1 MFLRNRRPLWVRLV
15 LMLGAISLFV
25 LAYQWGNQ
33 YQRRSDT
40 PPVIAGLLLRPPSNL
55 PDFELREALG
65 SPFGQKDLS
74 QGWTLLAFGDLSRA
88 SGQLAVQRLI
98 DVYNRVADERALR
111 KQLRLVLVTT
121 GTDSSLHRDFA
132 GLMPALKILGGDAE
146 QIERLRADIGLGAAD
161 TPAIFVVAPGGYL
174 LAFLPETEDGARMAE
189 DLKAIHAG
197 SDLLLP
203 ETP

>member
-1 MFLRNRRPLWVRLV
+1 MFLRNRHPLWIRLV
-15 LMLGAISLFV
+15 LILAAISLFV

-33 YQRRSDT
+33 YQRRSAAS
-40 PPVIAGLLLRPPSNL
+40 PVIGGLLIRPPASL

-65 SPFGQKDLS
+65 RTYSQEDLS

-121 GTDSSLHRDFA
+121 GDDPNLSRDFA
-132 GLMPALKILGGDAE
+132 GLLPALKLLGGDAE
-146 QIERLRADIGLGAAD
+146 QIERLRADIGLGSAE
-161 TPAIFVVAPGGYL
+161 TPAIFVVAPGGYV
-174 LAFLPETEDGARMAE
+174 LAFLPETEGAAQMAD

-197 SDLLLP
+197 SELLLP

>member
-1 MFLRNRRPLWVRLV
+1 MFLRNRHRLWVRLV

-33 YQRRSDT
+33 YQRRSAA
-40 PPVIAGLLLRPPSNL
+40 PPTIGGLLIRPPASL

-65 SPFGQKDLS
+65 RPFGHKDLS

-98 DVYNRVADERALR
+98 DVYNRVADERVLR
-111 KQLRLVLVTT
+111 KQLRLVLVGT
-121 GTDSSLHRDFA
+121 GDSSLHRDFA

-146 QIERLRADIGLGAAD
+146 QIERLRTDIGLGASD
-161 TPAIFVVAPGGYL
+161 SSAIFVLAPGGYL
-174 LAFLPETEDGARMAE
+174 LAFLPETEGGAQMAE
-189 DLKAIHAG
+189 DLRAIHAS